1 MFFFKDN
8 QIIKSNTKT
17 MPTILSQ
24 ALQSYRANFNIVFI
38 KFNKHTKK
46 LQTLKLYSL
55 LQHQIDH
62 KCKVWYSSS
71 VCVLIIQKQYNRAAL
86 HFI

>member
-1 MFFFKDN
+1 MFFFKVN

-46 LQTLKLYSL
+46 LQTLK
-55 LQHQIDH
+55 HQIDH
-62 KCKVWYSSS
+62 KCKVWYGSS